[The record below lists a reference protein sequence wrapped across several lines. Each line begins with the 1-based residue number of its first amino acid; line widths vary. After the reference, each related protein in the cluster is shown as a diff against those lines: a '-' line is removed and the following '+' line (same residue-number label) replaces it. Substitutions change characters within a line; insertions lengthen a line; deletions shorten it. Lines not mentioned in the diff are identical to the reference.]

1 MKKREGRGGRGK
13 GEGDGEG
20 EGGKCG
26 ASGANLLA
34 TACVCGRGLK
44 VSGYL
49 RDNTGGEMGRGIGG
63 RRISSGSISFARS
76 ELGLI

>member
-1 MKKREGRGGRGK
+1 MRGEGKGRGEGR
-13 GEGDGEG
+13 
-20 EGGKCG
+20 KCG

-49 RDNTGGEMGRGIGG
+49 RDNTGRGWGWGKWGG
-63 RRISSGSISFARS
+63 ASEVVGYPPAVYPLQRS
-76 ELGLI
+76 ESGLI